1 MTGAEVDEL
10 RATEDS
16 RAWEEINSEDPREK
30 IAVVLLNNAIKLIEE
45 VEQYLQDAAYAVE
58 ETPEQDRLESLK
70 TDAADLEIEVRMQR
84 ERMK

>member
-16 RAWEEINSEDPREK
+16 RAWEAMNEEDPREK
-30 IAVVLLNNAIKLIEE
+30 IAVVLLNNAIKLLEQ
-45 VEQYLQDAAYAVE
+45 VEDYLQKAAYELE

-70 TDAADLEIEVRMQR
+70 TDAADLEIGVRTQR